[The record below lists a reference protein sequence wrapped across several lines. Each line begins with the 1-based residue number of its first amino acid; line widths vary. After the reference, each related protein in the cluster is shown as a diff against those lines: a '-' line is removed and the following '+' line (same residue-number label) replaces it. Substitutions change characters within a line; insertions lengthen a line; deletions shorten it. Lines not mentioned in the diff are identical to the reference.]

1 MLMYISKIYYM
12 EGMALDTD
20 MSLLKTDKSVIK
32 NNVFVWEINQVRQD
46 VSVFIDEAKTN
57 TSLDI
62 QSQMCLCFLYS
73 PKMASTGS

>member
-12 EGMALDTD
+12 KGMAIDTD
-20 MSLLKTDKSVIK
+20 MSLLKTDKSVIKKK

-62 QSQMCLCFLYS
+62 QSQMCLCFL
-73 PKMASTGS
+73 

>member
-62 QSQMCLCFLYS
+62 QSQMCLCFL
-73 PKMASTGS
+73 